1 MCTLLGD
8 LEIGFAQASSITFTN
23 LTLTNLIHTHTELW
37 FVRNLR
43 CSHMIRL
50 KTSSVISSNPLIV
63 AGLASF
69 VCVQRRSVSHGGEHQ
84 QNDTNQ
90 KQPRLPSPQE
100 IMQGF
105 SVLELSHTTITS
117 FAEVRKKYYELAKVY
132 HPDAVCPPMNL
143 TGRAT
148 NEPMKPHEQHWHPTS
163 DTSSDKNSALRR
175 QPSATELATDKMI
188 RINNAFET
196 LRRAHTAGILTAPGL
211 DPAFAKSSTTST
223 PPTGATGDTGWAW
236 PFTNATKKSTPSAA
250 GGPSSSENEKQKS
263 ASAFA
268 RMVRSDSSRRSLRF
282 LYNEATPA
290 LRNPFIETKEEEAP
304 NFDGFYH
311 ERSYAKIVAG
321 RTITTRFDVATGY
334 FMLTYQG
341 EPFCESNVTRIVIHE
356 ELHYPFGF
364 EVNVAIAPPSPQWMK
379 TGENGDDIFHNVEGN
394 RPKCPKKHF
403 SDSNTRQSHN
413 QEQQQQQA
421 RTTTPTG
428 QQSPPLS
435 AQSPQSLAAAAD
447 RLVRWAQPRRNL
459 VEFLHDRS
467 VIGLGRLQVTISIR
481 PRMASV

>member
-1 MCTLLGD
+1 
-8 LEIGFAQASSITFTN
+8 
-23 LTLTNLIHTHTELW
+23 
-37 FVRNLR
+37 
-43 CSHMIRL
+43 MIRL
-50 KTSSVISSNPLIV
+50 KTSSVISSAPFIV

-69 VCVQRRSVSHGGEHQ
+69 MRVQRRTVSHAGEHQ
-84 QNDTNQ
+84 QNETNQ

-100 IMQGF
+100 IAQGF

-117 FAEVRKKYYELAKVY
+117 FAEVRKKYYELAKVH
-132 HPDAVCPPMNL
+132 HPDAVCPPIAAVAENVNL

-148 NEPMKPHEQHWHPTS
+148 NEPMKPHEQLWHPAS
-163 DTSSDKNSALRR
+163 DPSFDKNSALRR

-196 LRRAHTAGILTAPGL
+196 LRRAHSAGILTTSGL
-211 DPAFAKSSTTST
+211 DATFGKSSTTT
-223 PPTGATGDTGWAW
+223 APPKSATGGPGWAW
-236 PFTNATKKSTPSAA
+236 PFGGSAAKKPTPSAA
-250 GGPSSSENEKQKS
+250 GGPSSSANEKQKS
-263 ASAFA
+263 ASAYA

-304 NFDGFYH
+304 NFDGFYY

-334 FMLTYQG
+334 FMLTFQG

-403 SDSNTRQSHN
+403 SDSNTRQSHD
-413 QEQQQQQA
+413 QEQQQQHA

-435 AQSPQSLAAAAD
+435 AQSPQSIAAAAD